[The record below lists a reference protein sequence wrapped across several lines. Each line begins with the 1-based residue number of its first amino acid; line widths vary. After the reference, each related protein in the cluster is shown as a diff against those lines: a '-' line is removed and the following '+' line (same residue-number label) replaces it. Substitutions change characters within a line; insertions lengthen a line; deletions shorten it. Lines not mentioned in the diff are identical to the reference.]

1 MEVKIGIRNVAR
13 EVSVE
18 TRTSA
23 ADVEA
28 ALAEA
33 LASQGVFALTDDK
46 GRKVLVPAAQV
57 AYVDLG
63 SENARPVGFGA
74 LQD

>member
-1 MEVKIGIRNVAR
+1 MEVKVGIRQVQR

-18 TRTSA
+18 TNATA
-23 ADVEA
+23 ADIEGALAA
-28 ALAEA
+28 ALADN
-33 LASQGVFALTDDK
+33 GVFTLTDTK

-63 SENARPVGFGA
+63 VENARPVGFGA
-74 LQD
+74 LSD